1 MIFVRDNSMPDINIV
16 QLEANDEGKDK
27 FSKKDKWQH
36 MPQLMAN
43 EIAQKSQNAYPQ
55 ISVNLKKFEA
65 PSSVIYK
72 KSSFNIAK
80 KYDDGSMVL
89 LNTATEAVVILQ
101 GNEID
106 YYENIIES
114 RLESEFESMLAD
126 LGFLVISNNDERYIF
141 DILRNQFAYKSDK
154 CVNITIYPTQACNAR
169 CFYCFEQNE
178 QRFWMTEETADSV
191 VAYITR
197 TLSVDNELIFR
208 WFGGEPL
215 LGEKII
221 DRIITGVDS
230 FFEGKLTYHSIIITN
245 NSLITDELIEKFKT
259 KWHVRKVQTTI
270 DGYREE
276 HDKRKAYVDTSI
288 DRYKQTIDNIRK
300 ILEADIFAICR
311 FNFDKYNMYQFESV
325 LEDLK
330 EFKDNPKFFIH
341 ATTLRNKVHSG
352 EEAEKRY
359 IYPKDYT
366 EFYTYVLGQLFEK
379 GFYKDVINILPLRAR
394 NVCLA
399 CTIGGLIINSE
410 GKFFRCLQHYLDE
423 DNCVGDCNIGLLHN
437 EAYQKWFEMMNQM
450 PDECKKC
457 KFLPCCQGGCKHYRI
472 ENKPDASP
480 CLREKF
486 YMDVILDL
494 VHKYVR

>member
-1 MIFVRDNSMPDINIV
+1 MIFIRDNSMPDINIV
-16 QLEANDEGKDK
+16 QLEATEEGKDK
-27 FSKKDKWQH
+27 FSRKDKWQH

-43 EIAQKSQNAYPQ
+43 ELAQKSRNEYPH
-55 ISVNLKKFEA
+55 ITVNMEKKA
-65 PSSVIYK
+65 PAGDVVYK
-72 KSSFNIAK
+72 KSCFNISK
-80 KYDDGSMVL
+80 KYEDDKLIL

-101 GNEID
+101 GEEIE
-106 YYENIIES
+106 YYENFTES

-126 LGFLVISNNDERYIF
+126 LGFLVIAQNDERYIF

-178 QRFWMTEETADSV
+178 QRFWMSEQTADAV
-191 VAYITR
+191 IDYITR
-197 TLSVDNELIFR
+197 TLSADNELIYR

-230 FFEGKLTYHSIIITN
+230 YFEGKLTYHSIIITN

-259 KWHVRKVQTTI
+259 TWHVRKVQTTI

-276 HDKRKAYVDTSI
+276 HDRRKAYVDKSV
-288 DRYKQTIDNIRK
+288 DRYQQTLDNIRK
-300 ILEADIFAICR
+300 LLDADIFAICR
-311 FNFDKYNMYQFESV
+311 FNFDKYNMDQFSAV
-325 LEDLK
+325 LDDLS
-330 EFKDNPKFFIH
+330 EFRDNPKFFIH
-341 ATTLRNKVHSG
+341 ATTLRNKIHSG

-359 IYPKDYT
+359 IYPKDYPQ
-366 EFYTYVLGQLFEK
+366 FYTYVLGQLFEK
-379 GFYKDVINILPLRAR
+379 GFYKDVISILPLRAR

-423 DNCVGDCNIGLLHN
+423 DNCVGDCSIGLLHN
-437 EAYQKWFEMMNQM
+437 GAYQKWFELMNQM
-450 PDECKKC
+450 PQECQECKY
-457 KFLPCCQGGCKHYRI
+457 LPCCQGGCKHYRM

-494 VHKYVR
+494 VHKYVK